1 MKRGLRVT
9 RLPEHELNRRR
20 HALRCRLG
28 TMSALRSAQRW
39 PGRPLLL
46 GAARPGVCGCR
57 PVFLISG
64 GLAGAQPALPFPLF
78 LVRCS
83 LQCAISPLTSLT
95 LLLLCEEYQLDNEK
109 SPRQPVDH
117 SA

>member
-1 MKRGLRVT
+1 MKRGLRVS
-9 RLPEHELNRRR
+9 RLTEHELNRRR

-64 GLAGAQPALPFPLF
+64 GGASRRPTRASFSLVPRSMF
-78 LVRCS
+78 LVMCHFSFDLLHS
-83 LQCAISPLTSLT
+83 LVT
-95 LLLLCEEYQLDNEK
+95 L
-109 SPRQPVDH
+109 
-117 SA
+117 